1 MMLLLKLL
9 VLATDIRRRL
19 SFVVNGCYGSSH
31 CEHCWGCF
39 SFCDDASNCATKT
52 SAVRPRDRTTSLPT
66 EQSQSLFKQMP
77 LQNEQQHY
85 RIPTIN
91 IKNRR
96 LLQYTAA
103 VLVDRNTICCLF
115 LTGRYDYSAIF
126 NAQGGDAVVV

>member
-1 MMLLLKLL
+1 MSTVGVVFLFVMMPPTVQQKHQQYDLVIEQLL
-9 VLATDIRRRL
+9 
-19 SFVVNGCYGSSH
+19 
-31 CEHCWGCF
+31 
-39 SFCDDASNCATKT
+39 
-52 SAVRPRDRTTSLPT
+52 
-66 EQSQSLFKQMP
+66 SQQNNLNPLFKQMP